1 MTREPG
7 RTGRPTKDPT
17 PGTRAS
23 LGLKVTGDIKAKLD
37 AAARANG
44 RTQSQEAE
52 ARLEQTFREELLLPQ
67 ILDAAYGR
75 ETAGLVL
82 ALAECIRGAAQR
94 AAMLCDGSHQ
104 KWHDD
109 PSIETVGLWLSQEWM
124 CYPWAFRQVVDAVWT
139 VLDRLAPRGFLKAEP
154 PEVIKAMPGTLRG
167 PFEHAGVSVAGHVI
181 AALRSQHAPKAGLAR
196 ATLAPARERLKHY
209 IQSAIEAAEQTNDGR

>member
-1 MTREPG
+1 MTRAPG
-7 RTGRPTKDPT
+7 RKGRPTKDAA

-75 ETAGLVL
+75 ESAGLVL
-82 ALAECIRGAAQR
+82 ALAECIRGAANR

-104 KWHDD
+104 KWQDE

-139 VLDRLAPRGFLKAEP
+139 ILMKLSPPGFMDAEP
-154 PEVIKAMPGTLRG
+154 PEAVKAMPGALRG
-167 PFEHAGVSVAGHVI
+167 PFEQAGVSVAGRVI
-181 AALRSQHAPKAGLAR
+181 AALRSEQAPNAGLAR
-196 ATLAPARERLKHY
+196 ALAPARERLQHY
-209 IQSAIEAAEQTNDGR
+209 IQAAIQSAEQSHDGR